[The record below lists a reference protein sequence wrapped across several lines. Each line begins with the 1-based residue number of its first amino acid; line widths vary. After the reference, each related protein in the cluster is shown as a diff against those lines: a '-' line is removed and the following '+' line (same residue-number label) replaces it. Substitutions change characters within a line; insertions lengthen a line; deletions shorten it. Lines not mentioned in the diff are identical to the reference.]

1 MKKIGICTVYT
12 GYNYGSALQAF
23 AVKELVK
30 RSGYIPVVFKL
41 KGSIVKGR
49 DFRIKKFVSIAF
61 RSVFHFKEA
70 KKIKNSY
77 ISLYNKNLTQE
88 SRSRFEDF
96 YKNQIEP
103 YFISYSRLKKISKSD
118 DYLRFFCG
126 SDQIWNSTSLYVDPF
141 YYLRFAPRYK
151 RIAYAPSFGKSYI
164 PQYNEKIIK
173 KYISDINMLSV
184 REETGKQIIFDL
196 LGKECDVLLDPTL
209 QLTGDDWRTAFNL
222 ENVVGSKYVVAYFLD
237 QPSDLAKQAIKNYA
251 IEHDCKVIILPY
263 NDEILDGAICYS
275 AGPVEFLDLINFADC
290 VFTDSFH
297 GTAFSV
303 NFNKNF
309 YTFSRNYGSA
319 HNQGD
324 RIVSFLSKVGL
335 ENRLDAEKTQCNIDY
350 NQVNEIMKIERE
362 KSAQHLRNAIELDG
376 GDNE

>member
-30 RSGYIPVVFKL
+30 KSGYTPVVFKL
-41 KGSIVKGR
+41 KGSVVKGR
-49 DFRIKKFVSIAF
+49 DVRIKKFVSIAF

-77 ISLYNKNLTQE
+77 ISLYSKNLTQE
-88 SRSRFEDF
+88 SKSCFDDF

-103 YFISYSRLKKISKSD
+103 CFISYKSLKKIAKSD
-118 DYLRFFCG
+118 DYLCFFCG

-141 YYLRFAPRYK
+141 YYLRFAPSYK

-164 PQYNEKIIK
+164 PKYNEKIIK
-173 KYISDINMLSV
+173 KYISGINKLSV

-196 LGKECDVLLDPTL
+196 LSKECDVLLDPTL
-209 QLTGDDWRTAFNL
+209 QLTDDDWRTIFNL
-222 ENVVGSKYVVAYFLD
+222 KNIVGSKYIVAYFLD
-237 QPSDLAKQAIKNYA
+237 KPSDLAIQAIKNYA
-251 IEHDCKVIILPY
+251 IERECKIIILPY
-263 NDEILDGAICYS
+263 NDKFLDEATCYNS
-275 AGPVEFLDLINFADC
+275 GPVEFLDLVNFADC

-335 ENRLDAEKTQCNIDY
+335 ENRLDAEKTQGNIDY
-350 NQVNEIMKIERE
+350 EQVNEVMKIERE
-362 KSAQHLRNAIELDG
+362 KAAQYLHNVIDLYG
-376 GDNE
+376 GENG